1 MPDIDDFTLTQS
13 GFVFIITTMFNLNP
27 IFLGLRTLSDFQ
39 KKKTVVRQMIRLF
52 ARQTAQ
58 TKIYFSKVK
67 LRS

>member
-1 MPDIDDFTLTQS
+1 MPNIDNFTLTQS
-13 GFVFIITTMFNLNP
+13 GFVFKLTTMFNLNP
-27 IFLGLRTLSDFQ
+27 IFLGLRTLTDFR
-39 KKKTVVRQMIRLF
+39 KKTVVRQIRLF

>member
-1 MPDIDDFTLTQS
+1 MPDIDNFTLTQS
-13 GFVFIITTMFNLNP
+13 GFVFKLTTMFNLNP
-27 IFLGLRTLSDFQ
+27 IFLGLRTLTDFR
-39 KKKTVVRQMIRLF
+39 KKTVVRQMIRLF

>member
-13 GFVFIITTMFNLNP
+13 GFVFILTTMFNLNP

-39 KKKTVVRQMIRLF
+39 KKTVVRQMIRLF